1 MAVVGA
7 VYTRV
12 FLPDSVVDDG
22 LSAPIISEEKL
33 YITKPD
39 GESTRNSKSTQLF
52 KRMPSLED
60 MVCLLKTRSVNF
72 NFGFFFLFFWFLER
86 KTVLCLANKLPYTL
100 LLFEVIIFSQF
111 AAQHF
116 PKLQLLRFSAILQM
130 LAFMHLLWYF
140 TSLIPWITKHISFW

>member
-72 NFGFFFLFFWFLER
+72 NFGFFFLFL
-86 KTVLCLANKLPYTL
+86 VLGKKDSIMP
-100 LLFEVIIFSQF
+100 S
-111 AAQHF
+111 
-116 PKLQLLRFSAILQM
+116 K
-130 LAFMHLLWYF
+130 
-140 TSLIPWITKHISFW
+140 

>member
-1 MAVVGA
+1 MAVVAA

-12 FLPDSVVDDG
+12 FLPGSIADDG

-39 GESTRNSKSTQLF
+39 GESTRNGNSTQLF

-60 MVCLLKTRSVNF
+60 MVCLLKTRYANF
-72 NFGFFFLFFWFLER
+72 NFNFL
-86 KTVLCLANKLPYTL
+86 LCLENKLPYTL

-130 LAFMHLLWYF
+130 LAFMHL
-140 TSLIPWITKHISFW
+140 